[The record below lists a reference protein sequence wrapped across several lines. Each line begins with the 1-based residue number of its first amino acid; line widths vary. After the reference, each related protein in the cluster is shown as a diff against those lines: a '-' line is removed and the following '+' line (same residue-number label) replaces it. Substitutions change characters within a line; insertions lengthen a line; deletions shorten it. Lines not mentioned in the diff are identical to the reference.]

1 MSGFRVGTNE
11 FPTGNLTRL
20 PFPLGTPQVQ
30 SDIPK
35 IRNPGRAR
43 LSRCPPNSPARAPP
57 RQGVGLHPGGAS
69 RPRRA
74 ACKGGPRLSGPWQV
88 KKGHSFSTG
97 FTGLTG
103 FVDENRSVSRNPAQ
117 NSLCLSEQDSLR
129 PLSSLWLAIFQW
141 ISMSGTSRPWRTSRE
156 TFLPRPRQMGS
167 HGTCFVGQKRGP
179 PRPTFA
185 IAPVG
190 DAKRGQCR

>member
-1 MSGFRVGTNE
+1 M
-11 FPTGNLTRL
+11 PLTRAGETPRGSEWHRIFGL
-20 PFPLGTPQVQ
+20 SGCRVFGLGQTNSQQGISHACP
-30 SDIPK
+30 SLLEPRRFNRTSPKSEIPK
-35 IRNPGRAR
+35 NRCRPGHPVRKN
-43 LSRCPPNSPARAPP
+43 LPARAPP

-129 PLSSLWLAIFQW
+129 SLCSLWLKMFQYQNLREPCELCVRLF
-141 ISMSGTSRPWRTSRE
+141 SSGR
-156 TFLPRPRQMGS
+156 
-167 HGTCFVGQKRGP
+167 H
-179 PRPTFA
+179 
-185 IAPVG
+185 
-190 DAKRGQCR
+190 